1 MNENEPIEI
10 VVEQTLDIDA
20 WKDIIKEVIDNGHFV
35 NVYKELNIK
44 NYTEFFTVHDK
55 EAYSITI
62 TCYIDDFYDI
72 LSFLQERHKA
82 RDIICVNQGIE
93 ELNDEIE
100 FSEDDK

>member
-1 MNENEPIEI
+1 MDENEPIEI

-20 WKDIIKEVIDNGHFV
+20 WKDIINEVIDNGHFV

-44 NYTEFFTVHDK
+44 NYTEFFTVQDK
-55 EAYSITI
+55 EAYSIAI

-72 LSFLQERHKA
+72 LSFLQERNEA
-82 RDIICVNQGIE
+82 GDIICVNQGIE

>member
-1 MNENEPIEI
+1 MDENEPIDI
-10 VVEQTLDIDA
+10 VVEQTLDIGA
-20 WKDIIKEVIDNGHFV
+20 WKDIINEVINNGCFV
-35 NVYKELNIK
+35 NVYKELNIE
-44 NYTEFFTVHDK
+44 NYMEFFTIQGK

-72 LSFLQERHKA
+72 LSFLQERNEA
-82 RDIICVNQGIE
+82 GDIICVNQGIE